1 MNYIALLRGI
11 NVGGKNIIKMA
22 QLKAI
27 FEDIGFQN
35 VKTYIQS
42 GNVLFSSDK
51 SESVLI
57 NIIEE
62 KIYTNVGF
70 KVSVILRSEEELNK
84 IIQNC
89 PFSEK
94 EILEVQ
100 GNSSSEV
107 LYVAFLKQEP
117 LEENIDKFSVYET
130 GEDKYKII
138 GRDVYLLFHDS
149 IRNSKLG
156 NNLGKLDNSATT
168 RNWKTINKISDLV
181 NC

>member
-35 VKTYIQS
+35 VTTYIQS
-42 GNVLFSSDK
+42 GNVLFSSDEN
-51 SESVLI
+51 ESVLI
-57 NIIEE
+57 NKIEE
-62 KIYTNVGF
+62 KIHTDVGF
-70 KVSVILRSEEELNK
+70 KVPVILRSEEELNNLIK
-84 IIQNC
+84 NC

-100 GNSSSEV
+100 ANTSSEV
-107 LYVAFLKQEP
+107 LYVAFLKKEP
-117 LEENIDKFSVYET
+117 LEENINKLQAYKD
-130 GEDKYKII
+130 DKYKIT
-138 GRDVYLLFHDS
+138 GRDVYLLFYNS

-156 NNLGKLDNSATT
+156 NNLGKLDESVTT
-168 RNWKTINKISDLV
+168 RNWKTISKISNLF
-181 NC
+181 NS

>member
-57 NIIEE
+57 NKIEE
-62 KIYTNVGF
+62 KIYTNVSF
-70 KVSVILRSEEELNK
+70 KVSVILRSEEEFNNL
-84 IIQNC
+84 IENC

-94 EILEVQ
+94 EILEAQ
-100 GNSSSEV
+100 GNTSSEV

-181 NC
+181 NR